1 MKENYAQALK
11 QVLKYEGG
19 YVDHPK
25 DPGGP
30 TNKGVTQAV
39 YDNWRKSQNLSIQ
52 SVRAIADS
60 EVAAIYKNLYW
71 DRVSGDLLP
80 SGVDFAVFDFAV
92 NSGVSRAAKMLQ
104 SVVGVT
110 QDGQIGPAT
119 ILATKTYVAM
129 SITNRRLAFMQ
140 SLSIWSTFGKGWSAR
155 IADVKAQIIALVK
168 QTYCCSYGVVCCKTS
183 IYAWHF
189 LQEDTRMN
197 SLVTN
202 WKTTIPGVITL
213 IGVLFNI
220 WQTKTVDWS
229 TLQAALVA
237 VGLIGAKDYNVTG
250 K

>member
-1 MKENYAQALK
+1 MKENYPQALK

-39 YDNWRKSQNLSIQ
+39 YDNWRKSQNLAIQ

-71 DRVSGDLLP
+71 DRISGDLLP
-80 SGVDFAVFDFAV
+80 SGDDFAVFDYAV
-92 NSGVSRAAKMLQ
+92 NSGVSRAAKTLQ

-110 QDGQIGPAT
+110 QDGVIGPAT
-119 ILATKTYVAM
+119 IQATKTYVAM
-129 SITNRRLAFMQ
+129 TVTNKRLAFMQ

-168 QTYCCSYGVVCCKTS
+168 
-183 IYAWHF
+183 
-189 LQEDTRMN
+189 
-197 SLVTN
+197 
-202 WKTTIPGVITL
+202 
-213 IGVLFNI
+213 
-220 WQTKTVDWS
+220 
-229 TLQAALVA
+229 
-237 VGLIGAKDYNVTG
+237 
-250 K
+250 

>member
-39 YDNWRKSQNLSIQ
+39 YDNWRKSQNLPTQ

-168 QTYCCSYGVVCCKTS
+168 
-183 IYAWHF
+183 
-189 LQEDTRMN
+189 
-197 SLVTN
+197 
-202 WKTTIPGVITL
+202 
-213 IGVLFNI
+213 
-220 WQTKTVDWS
+220 
-229 TLQAALVA
+229 
-237 VGLIGAKDYNVTG
+237 
-250 K
+250 

>member
-1 MKENYAQALK
+1 MKENYAKCLA

-39 YDNWRKSQNLSIQ
+39 YDSWRKSQNLPTQ

-71 DRVSGDLLP
+71 DRISGDNLP
-80 SGVDFAVFDFAV
+80 SGVDFAVFDYAV

-110 QDGQIGPAT
+110 QDGMIGPAT
-119 ILATKTYVAM
+119 IEATKTYVAM
-129 SITNRRLAFMQ
+129 AVTNKRLAFMQ

-155 IADVKAQIIALVK
+155 IADVKAQIIAL
-168 QTYCCSYGVVCCKTS
+168 
-183 IYAWHF
+183 
-189 LQEDTRMN
+189 
-197 SLVTN
+197 
-202 WKTTIPGVITL
+202 
-213 IGVLFNI
+213 
-220 WQTKTVDWS
+220 
-229 TLQAALVA
+229 
-237 VGLIGAKDYNVTG
+237 AK
-250 K
+250 

>member
-1 MKENYAQALK
+1 MKENYPQALK

-71 DRVSGDLLP
+71 DRISGDLLP

-92 NSGVSRAAKMLQ
+92 NSGVSRAAKTLQ
-104 SVVGVT
+104 AVVGVT
-110 QDGQIGPAT
+110 QDGVIGPAT
-119 ILATKTYVAM
+119 IQATKTYVAM

-155 IADVKAQIIALVK
+155 IADVKNQIIAL
-168 QTYCCSYGVVCCKTS
+168 CG
-183 IYAWHF
+183 
-189 LQEDTRMN
+189 
-197 SLVTN
+197 
-202 WKTTIPGVITL
+202 
-213 IGVLFNI
+213 
-220 WQTKTVDWS
+220 
-229 TLQAALVA
+229 
-237 VGLIGAKDYNVTG
+237 
-250 K
+250 

>member
-1 MKENYAQALK
+1 MKENYAKCLA

-168 QTYCCSYGVVCCKTS
+168 
-183 IYAWHF
+183 
-189 LQEDTRMN
+189 
-197 SLVTN
+197 
-202 WKTTIPGVITL
+202 
-213 IGVLFNI
+213 
-220 WQTKTVDWS
+220 
-229 TLQAALVA
+229 
-237 VGLIGAKDYNVTG
+237 
-250 K
+250 

>member
-39 YDNWRKSQNLSIQ
+39 YDSWRKSQNLPTQ

-71 DRVSGDLLP
+71 DRISGDNLP
-80 SGVDFAVFDFAV
+80 SGVDFAVFDYAV
-92 NSGVSRAAKMLQ
+92 NSGVSRAAKTLQ
-104 SVVGVT
+104 AVVGVT
-110 QDGQIGPAT
+110 QDGVIGPAT
-119 ILATKTYVAM
+119 IQAAKTYVAM
-129 SITNRRLAFMQ
+129 SVTNKRLAFMQ

-168 QTYCCSYGVVCCKTS
+168 
-183 IYAWHF
+183 
-189 LQEDTRMN
+189 
-197 SLVTN
+197 
-202 WKTTIPGVITL
+202 
-213 IGVLFNI
+213 
-220 WQTKTVDWS
+220 
-229 TLQAALVA
+229 
-237 VGLIGAKDYNVTG
+237 
-250 K
+250 

>member
-1 MKENYAQALK
+1 MKENYPQALK

-71 DRVSGDLLP
+71 DRISGDLLP

-92 NSGVSRAAKMLQ
+92 NSGVSRAAKTLQ
-104 SVVGVT
+104 AVVGVT
-110 QDGQIGPAT
+110 QDGVIGPAT
-119 ILATKTYVAM
+119 IQATKTYVAM

-168 QTYCCSYGVVCCKTS
+168 
-183 IYAWHF
+183 
-189 LQEDTRMN
+189 
-197 SLVTN
+197 
-202 WKTTIPGVITL
+202 
-213 IGVLFNI
+213 
-220 WQTKTVDWS
+220 
-229 TLQAALVA
+229 
-237 VGLIGAKDYNVTG
+237 
-250 K
+250 